1 MMKELILIGIVL
13 ALSACTAVE
22 PPEPTIKINNSEFKV
37 NGDTIVVDEIRWKWA
52 KLGDYPFLIGGD
64 LACNNGS
71 VEFYPNSLHEQDI
84 GLPLN
89 QTAIDQFKQDNLIPN
104 VPNVIKP
111 HADLSQAIKLG
122 LMICDFNNKQI
133 KQATKQP

>member
-1 MMKELILIGIVL
+1 MKKGILIILVL
-13 ALSACTAVE
+13 ALSACARVE
-22 PPEPTIKINNSEFKV
+22 QPEPTITINNNDFEV
-37 NGDTIVVDEIRWKWA
+37 NGDTIIIDEIRWKG
-52 KLGDYPFLIGGD
+52 LDNYPFAVGGD

-89 QTAIDQFKQDNLIPN
+89 QIARDSFRQDNLTPN
-104 VPNVIKP
+104 VPNNVIKP

-122 LMICDFNNKQI
+122 LMICDFNKQHM
-133 KQATKQP
+133 K

>member
-1 MMKELILIGIVL
+1 MKKGILIILVL
-13 ALSACTAVE
+13 ALSACTRVE
-22 PPEPTIKINNSEFKV
+22 QPEPTISFGNTNFEV
-37 NGDTIVVDEIRWKWA
+37 NGDTIIIDEIRWKG
-52 KLGDYPFLIGGD
+52 LGNYPFTVGGD

-89 QTAIDQFKQDNLIPN
+89 QIARDSFRQDNLTPN

-122 LMICDFNNKQI
+122 LMICDFDNKQI
-133 KQATKQP
+133 KQATKQS

>member
-1 MMKELILIGIVL
+1 MKKGIFISL
-13 ALSACTAVE
+13 FLLLSACQRVE
-22 PPEPTIKINNSEFKV
+22 PPEPNITINNNKFEV

-111 HADLSQAIKLG
+111 NADLSQAVRLG
-122 LMICDFNNKQI
+122 LMICGFNNKQI
-133 KQATKQP
+133 KQANK

>member
-1 MMKELILIGIVL
+1 MKKGIFISL
-13 ALSACTAVE
+13 FLLLSACQRVE
-22 PPEPTIKINNSEFKV
+22 PPEPNITINNNKFEV

-111 HADLSQAIKLG
+111 NADLSQAVRLG
-122 LMICDFNNKQI
+122 LMICDFNKQRM
-133 KQATKQP
+133 K